1 MAHSGITDQT
11 LSRQARG
18 AEFLDAETE
27 AALAR
32 AWRDHRDE
40 AALHRLIT
48 AYMRL
53 AISVATRFRRYGAP
67 MNDLTQEAALGL
79 MKAAEKFD
87 PDRGLRFSTY
97 AVWWIRASV
106 QDYVLRNWSLVRTG
120 STAGQKSLFFNLA
133 RLKAQYLREAQ
144 AEGSPLSGSELMAK
158 VAEGLGVSLAD
169 VAMMEGRL
177 SGMDLSL
184 NAPQS
189 SDAEGRE
196 WIDLLEDNREGAE
209 DEVSQEHDAAHLR
222 RWLGGA
228 LGVLSERE
236 RYIVGARRL
245 RERPRTLEALGE
257 EMGLSKERIRQLENG
272 AYAKMKR
279 ALQGQTE
286 ELQLFLA

>member
-11 LSRQARG
+11 LSRKARG